1 MQFLFV
7 LRFGLGPAVNVLR
20 CRSMALAVASLPIH
34 RYVWIDTAFTH
45 REPIGF
51 VPAVWF
57 GLVSHP
63 GRVWGCHVLL
73 ESGAWY
79 RNLPPHA
86 LAFCA
91 TPEPSWPVT
100 QAQHWDCYSREFSVV
115 AYDYLVDLPV
125 TARVRKVDY
134 PGRYLFSAAPM
145 GDGFSEVPDQAKE
158 FAFVAL
164 DNGRLTIQPTN
175 HLLFA
180 DASFTE
186 GHGWPSGLVRQD
198 AIHRVE

>member
-1 MQFLFV
+1 M
-7 LRFGLGPAVNVLR
+7 LGGVIT
-20 CRSMALAVASLPIH
+20 ALVAAMIS
-34 RYVWIDTAFTH
+34 
-45 REPIGF
+45 
-51 VPAVWF
+51 
-57 GLVSHP
+57 VS
-63 GRVWGCHVLL
+63 
-73 ESGAWY
+73 
-79 RNLPPHA
+79 
-86 LAFCA
+86 
-91 TPEPSWPVT
+91 VT
-100 QAQHWDCYSREFSVV
+100 
-115 AYDYLVDLPV
+115 
-125 TARVRKVDY
+125 
-134 PGRYLFSAAPM
+134 GRYLFSAAPM